1 MSTVKEGTAL
11 DADKII
17 ELIAGLQPEA
27 RKLFQ
32 NVLSDVLERGG
43 DLSET
48 MVNELAKK
56 YADKARKLVGSGG
69 D

>member
-1 MSTVKEGTAL
+1 MSTMNEGTAL
-11 DADKII
+11 DAEEII
-17 ELIAGLQPEA
+17 GLISGLQPEA

-32 NVLSDVLERGG
+32 NVLGEVLDRGG
-43 DLSET
+43 DLSDT

>member
-1 MSTVKEGTAL
+1 MVKEKTAL

-17 ELIAGLQPEA
+17 ELISGLQPEA

-32 NVLSDVLERGG
+32 NVLSEVLERGG
-43 DLSET
+43 NFSES

>member
-1 MSTVKEGTAL
+1 MSTVKERTAF

-17 ELIAGLQPEA
+17 ELISGLQPEA

-32 NVLSDVLERGG
+32 NVLSEVLERGG
-43 DLSET
+43 DLSDT

-56 YADKARKLVGSGG
+56 YASKARKLVGSGG